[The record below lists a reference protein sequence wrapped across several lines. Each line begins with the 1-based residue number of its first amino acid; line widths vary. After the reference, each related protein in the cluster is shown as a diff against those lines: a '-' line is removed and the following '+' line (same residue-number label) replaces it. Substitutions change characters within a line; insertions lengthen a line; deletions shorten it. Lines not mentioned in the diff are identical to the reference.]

1 MKNKIFTLILSF
13 VISFGLWL
21 YVVTVISP
29 ESEATFYNVSVEL
42 KGMEYLNSKD
52 LIITSDT
59 KNLKLDELKLG
70 GNRSDL
76 NKLSSSNITVTAD
89 LSTITEPGE
98 YQLPWTVSF
107 QSATAE
113 VLEQENQY
121 ITVIVAEQATKT
133 VEIKPLY
140 SGKVSDG
147 YEADKENIRMDHTTV
162 TVKGPKDTIDKI
174 EYARITIDISN
185 RNVGFKSDYDL
196 VLCDGSSRPVVND
209 QYVTMNLE
217 TVTAALEIY
226 KVKKIELNY
235 VLDMTDSGLRE
246 EDVTLTPVGKVT
258 LIGSDDALNS
268 LDEQFKNDQYTF
280 TIKVSEYKQTTTT
293 TLVLP
298 LPSGVS
304 CKEKIEIQIA
314 IPDMTQKTF
323 KLDGSAFVLQNV
335 PEGLQVNIS
344 GNQTIAIWGPES
356 VLEELDESSLRIFV
370 DCTDL
375 TADSTMSD
383 VVYTVKG
390 YEYLRVDMRSANAQI
405 ISTDEITEA

>member
-13 VISFGLWL
+13 IISFGLWL

-29 ESEATFYNVSVEL
+29 ESEATFYNISVEL

-52 LIITSDT
+52 LLIVSDT
-59 KNLKLDELKLG
+59 KNLKLDELKLS

-162 TVKGPKDTIDKI
+162 TVTGPKDTIDKI

-185 RNVGFKSDYDL
+185 RNVGFKSDYDV

-209 QYVTMNLE
+209 QYVTLNLE

-226 KVKKIELNY
+226 KVKKIDLNY

-280 TIKVSEYKQTTTT
+280 TIKMSDFKQTATT

-298 LPSGVS
+298 LPSGVT

-314 IPDMTQKTF
+314 IPDMALKTF
-323 KLDGSAFVLQNV
+323 TLDESCFKLQNV
-335 PEGLQVNIS
+335 PSDLKVNIS
-344 GNQTIAIWGPES
+344 GKQKITIWGPES
-356 VLEELDESSLRIFV
+356 VLEELDESRLRILV

-375 TADSTMSD
+375 TADGMMSD
-383 VVYTVKG
+383 AVYTVKG
-390 YEYLRVDMRSANAQI
+390 YEYLRVDMRLANAQI
-405 ISTDEITEA
+405 VPAGEVAEA